1 MKALKIVG
9 CIMSVIL
16 FAVSAALIY
25 LTMSM
30 KLVPTPYAV
39 IVAVVLAAIS
49 VCIFFLAKKGTKKL
63 RIMAIIIASVL
74 SILLGVM
81 CYFMAIANKAM
92 DDVTGNTTETDEINV
107 YVGRNDAVESVN
119 EAVAND
125 YLFGIVNT
133 VSSESVQQTL
143 DEMKQEVNADIRTEG
158 YESIYAAVGAFE
170 NGRIQGLIVNNG
182 TIVTLDA
189 SEDYPQYSTKNLK
202 VIMAKE
208 FQEEIAE
215 PEAEIDTDKF
225 CLYISGIDTFGSV
238 TAKSRS
244 DVNIIAVVNNKTKTV
259 MLVSTPRDY
268 YVKLAGINKEDKLTH
283 AGLYGIDT
291 SMSTLK
297 TVYNTDLNCYVR
309 INFSGFQTIIDKLGG
324 IDVDSQYSFTSVT
337 EEGTYSFSE
346 GKNHL
351 NGAEAL
357 GFARSRNFTDGDRQ
371 RGRNQMQVIKAT
383 IEKLES
389 SNMLKNYSSLM
400 DEMSNML
407 QTNMK
412 KEDVG
417 YLVQSTLENGNW
429 KVLTYSVSGSDSEK
443 VCYSLGTP
451 AYVMI
456 PNKGDI
462 EFGNQLISRVLADE
476 EIQQSEI
483 DEYIVNKDN
492 EDIITEEKPTE
503 DSKSKE
509 KTTER

>member
-9 CIMSVIL
+9 YTMSVIQL
-16 FAVSAALIY
+16 LVSIALIY
-25 LTMSM
+25 LVMTS
-30 KLVPTPYAV
+30 KLVPTTYGIIGAV
-39 IVAVVLAAIS
+39 ILVAIPIGL
-49 VCIFFLAKKGTKKL
+49 FFMVKKESKKL
-63 RIMAIIIASVL
+63 RITAIVISIVL
-74 SILLGVM
+74 STLLGVM
-81 CYFMAIANKAM
+81 CYFVAVANKAI
-92 DDVTGNTTETDEINV
+92 DEVTGNTTETDEINV
-107 YVGRNDAVESVN
+107 YVGNEDVVTSVN
-119 EAVAND
+119 EAVASG

-133 VSSESVQQTL
+133 VDSTSIQDTL
-143 DEMKQEVNADIRTEG
+143 NDINAEVNDEIKTEG
-158 YESIYAAVGAFE
+158 YDSIYAAVGAFE
-170 NGRIQGLIVNNG
+170 NGRIQGIIANKG
-182 TIVTLDA
+182 TIVTLDS
-189 SEDYPQYSTKNLK
+189 SEDYPQYSTNNLK
-202 VIMAKE
+202 IIMAKE
-208 FQEEIAE
+208 IEEEIAE
-215 PEAEIDTDKF
+215 PEAEIDADRF
-225 CLYISGIDTFGSV
+225 CMYISGIDTFGSV

-259 MLVSTPRDY
+259 LLVSTPRDY
-268 YVKLAGINKEDKLTH
+268 FVKLAGIDKEDKLTH

-297 TVYNTDLNCYVR
+297 TIYDVDLSCYVR

-324 IDVDSQYSFTSVT
+324 IDVDSQYSFTSIT

-400 DEMSNML
+400 DEMGNMC

-417 YLVQSTLENGNW
+417 YLVQSTIEDGNW

-456 PNKGDI
+456 PNKGDL
-462 EFGNQLISRVLADE
+462 EFGNKLISRVLGDE
-476 EIQQSEI
+476 EVKQDEI
-483 DEYIVNKDN
+483 DQYIVSKDN
-492 EDIITEEKPTE
+492 EDLITEEKPTE
-503 DSKSKE
+503 DKDKKE

>member
-1 MKALKIVG
+1 MKALKFVG
-9 CIMSVIL
+9 YTMAVIQL
-16 FAVSAALIY
+16 MVTIALIY
-25 LTMSM
+25 LVMTSGLIPVLYGIIGATI
-30 KLVPTPYAV
+30 LV
-39 IVAVVLAAIS
+39 AIPLGLLIM
-49 VCIFFLAKKGTKKL
+49 VKKGSKKL
-63 RIMAIIIASVL
+63 CITEIIISLVL
-74 SILLGVM
+74 SAILGVG
-81 CYFMAIANKAM
+81 CYFVGVANKAI
-92 DDVTGNTTETDEINV
+92 DNVTGNTTETDEINV
-107 YVGRNDAVESVN
+107 YVGSDDAVTSVN
-119 EAVAND
+119 EAVANG
-125 YLFGIVNT
+125 YLFGTVNT
-133 VSSESVQQTL
+133 VDANSIQETIN
-143 DEMKQEVNADIRTEG
+143 DINAEVNAEIKTEG
-158 YESIYAAVGAFE
+158 YDSIYAAIGAFE
-170 NGRIQGLIVNNG
+170 NGRINGIIANKG
-182 TIVTLDA
+182 TIVTLDS
-189 SEDYPQYSTKNLK
+189 SEDYPQYSANNLK
-202 VIMAKE
+202 IIMAKE
-208 FQEEIAE
+208 IEEEIAE
-215 PEAEIDTDKF
+215 PEAEIDTDRF
-225 CLYISGIDTFGSV
+225 CMYISGIDTFGSV

-259 MLVSTPRDY
+259 LLVSTPRDY
-268 YVKLAGINKEDKLTH
+268 FVKLAGINKEDKLTH

-291 SMSTLK
+291 SMNTLK
-297 TVYNTDLNCYVR
+297 TIYDVDLNCYVR

-324 IDVDSQYSFTSVT
+324 IDVDSQYSFTSIT

-400 DEMSNML
+400 DEMGNMC

-417 YLVQSTLENGNW
+417 YLVQSTIENGNW

-456 PNKGDI
+456 PNKGDL
-462 EFGNQLISRVLADE
+462 EFGNKLISRVLGDE
-476 EIQQSEI
+476 EVKQEEI
-483 DEYIVNKDN
+483 DQYIVSKDN
-492 EDIITEEKPTE
+492 EDLITEEKPTE
-503 DSKSKE
+503 DKDKKE

>member
-170 NGRIQGLIVNNG
+170 NGRIQGLIVIQPIILQIQMKMN
-182 TIVTLDA
+182 IA
-189 SEDYPQYSTKNLK
+189 KHYA
-202 VIMAKE
+202 IMISAK
-208 FQEEIAE
+208 
-215 PEAEIDTDKF
+215 
-225 CLYISGIDTFGSV
+225 
-238 TAKSRS
+238 
-244 DVNIIAVVNNKTKTV
+244 
-259 MLVSTPRDY
+259 
-268 YVKLAGINKEDKLTH
+268 KL
-283 AGLYGIDT
+283 
-291 SMSTLK
+291 
-297 TVYNTDLNCYVR
+297 
-309 INFSGFQTIIDKLGG
+309 
-324 IDVDSQYSFTSVT
+324 
-337 EEGTYSFSE
+337 
-346 GKNHL
+346 
-351 NGAEAL
+351 
-357 GFARSRNFTDGDRQ
+357 
-371 RGRNQMQVIKAT
+371 
-383 IEKLES
+383 
-389 SNMLKNYSSLM
+389 
-400 DEMSNML
+400 
-407 QTNMK
+407 
-412 KEDVG
+412 
-417 YLVQSTLENGNW
+417 
-429 KVLTYSVSGSDSEK
+429 
-443 VCYSLGTP
+443 
-451 AYVMI
+451 
-456 PNKGDI
+456 
-462 EFGNQLISRVLADE
+462 
-476 EIQQSEI
+476 
-483 DEYIVNKDN
+483 
-492 EDIITEEKPTE
+492 
-503 DSKSKE
+503 
-509 KTTER
+509 